1 MKKNIVKFVAVVVA
15 LTLIGVPSIK
25 VVVRTVL
32 ADEPITTVQ
41 NTKEAVSLTETT
53 ETTTAPTATTVSTA
67 DNAVGVDTS
76 ASAEV
81 NQVNQDQT
89 QTTDSDSNGVQ
100 LDENGKYTPNYK
112 SINSKEDLD
121 KMWDEAESNPSQF
134 GGKGRVPEEPTP
146 SEPSKPSEPSEPEP
160 SKPSEPS
167 EPTPS
172 KPEEP
177 KSSSSE
183 EPKSSASSAESKEVK
198 ETKKPLPTAGLP
210 VTGEEKIVDYAM
222 MATGFIILLFTMRY
236 TTIVAFIK
244 GKYKI

>member
-1 MKKNIVKFVAVVVA
+1 MKKMVKFVATVVA
-15 LTLIGVPSIK
+15 LTMIGIPSIK
-25 VVVRTVL
+25 IVVRTVL

-41 NTKEAVSLTETT
+41 NTKEAVSLTEAT
-53 ETTTAPTATTVSTA
+53 ETTTTASTA

-81 NQVNQDQT
+81 KDQT
-89 QTTDSDSNGVQ
+89 TTSSGSNVQ

-146 SEPSKPSEPSEPEP
+146 SEPSKPEKPEP

-183 EPKSSASSAESKEVK
+183 EPKVSSSESKEVK
-198 ETKKPLPTAGLP
+198 EVKKSLPTAGLP

-236 TTIVAFIK
+236 TTVIAFLK

>member
-1 MKKNIVKFVAVVVA
+1 MKKLVKFVSVVVA
-15 LTLIGVPSIK
+15 LTLIGIPSIK

-41 NTKEAVSLTETT
+41 NTKEAVSLTEAT
-53 ETTTAPTATTVSTA
+53 ETTTASTA

-81 NQVNQDQT
+81 NQEQT
-89 QTTDSDSNGVQ
+89 QTSSIQ

-146 SEPSKPSEPSEPEP
+146 SEPSKPEEPKPSEPEEP
-160 SKPSEPS
+160 KPSEPS

-183 EPKSSASSAESKEVK
+183 EPKSSSSEIKEVK
-198 ETKKPLPTAGLP
+198 EEKKPLPTAGLP
-210 VTGEEKIVDYAM
+210 VTGEEKVVDYAM

-236 TTIVAFIK
+236 TTIISLLR

>member
-1 MKKNIVKFVAVVVA
+1 MKKLVKFVATIVA
-15 LTLIGVPSIK
+15 LTLIGIPAIK

-41 NTKEAVSLTETT
+41 NTKEAEEVVSLTEAT
-53 ETTTAPTATTVSTA
+53 ETTTASTA

-81 NQVNQDQT
+81 KDQT
-89 QTTDSDSNGVQ
+89 TTSSGSNVQ

-134 GGKGRVPEEPTP
+134 GGKGRIPEEPTP

-172 KPEEP
+172 KPEES

-183 EPKSSASSAESKEVK
+183 EPKSSSSSSEVK
-198 ETKKPLPTAGLP
+198 KVEEKKPLPTAGLP

-236 TTIVAFIK
+236 TTVIAFLR

>member
-1 MKKNIVKFVAVVVA
+1 MKKLVKFVATIVA
-15 LTLIGVPSIK
+15 LTLIGIPAIK

-41 NTKEAVSLTETT
+41 NTKEAEVVSLTEAT
-53 ETTTAPTATTVSTA
+53 ETTTASTA

-76 ASAEV
+76 TSAEV

-89 QTTDSDSNGVQ
+89 QTSSVQ

-121 KMWDEAESNPSQF
+121 RMWDEAESNPSQF

-146 SEPSKPSEPSEPEP
+146 SEPSKPEKPEEPKPSEPEP

-183 EPKSSASSAESKEVK
+183 EPKVSSSESKEVK
-198 ETKKPLPTAGLP
+198 EVKKSLPTAGLP

-236 TTIVAFIK
+236 TTVIAFLK

>member
-1 MKKNIVKFVAVVVA
+1 MKKNIVKFVSVVVA

-41 NTKEAVSLTETT
+41 NTKEAVSLTEAT
-53 ETTTAPTATTVSTA
+53 ETTTAPTADNTV
-67 DNAVGVDTS
+67 DVDTS

-81 NQVNQDQT
+81 NQDQT
-89 QTTDSDSNGVQ
+89 QTTQSTSSDSNVQ

-112 SINSKEDLD
+112 SINSKEELD

-146 SEPSKPSEPSEPEP
+146 SEPSKPEKPEEPKPSEPEP

-183 EPKSSASSAESKEVK
+183 EPKVSSSESKEVK
-198 ETKKPLPTAGLP
+198 EVKKSLPTAGLP

-236 TTIVAFIK
+236 TTVIAFLK

>member
-1 MKKNIVKFVAVVVA
+1 MVKFVATVVA
-15 LTLIGVPSIK
+15 LTMIGVPSIK
-25 VVVRTVL
+25 IVVRTVL

-41 NTKEAVSLTETT
+41 NTKEAVSLTEAT
-53 ETTTAPTATTVSTA
+53 ETTTASTA

-76 ASAEV
+76 TSAEV

-89 QTTDSDSNGVQ
+89 QTSSVQ

-121 KMWDEAESNPSQF
+121 RMWDEAESNPSQF

-146 SEPSKPSEPSEPEP
+146 SEPSKPEKPEEPKPSEPEP

-183 EPKSSASSAESKEVK
+183 EPKVSSSESKEVK
-198 ETKKPLPTAGLP
+198 EVKKSLPTAGLP

-236 TTIVAFIK
+236 TTVIAFLK

>member
-1 MKKNIVKFVAVVVA
+1 MKKNIVKFVSVVVA

-32 ADEPITTVQ
+32 ADEPITIQ
-41 NTKEAVSLTETT
+41 NTKEAEVVSLTEAT
-53 ETTTAPTATTVSTA
+53 ETTTAPTADNTV
-67 DNAVGVDTS
+67 DVDTS

-81 NQVNQDQT
+81 NQDQT
-89 QTTDSDSNGVQ
+89 QTTQSTSSDSNGVQ
-100 LDENGKYTPNYK
+100 LDSNGKYTPNYK
-112 SINSKEDLD
+112 SINSKEELD

>member
-1 MKKNIVKFVAVVVA
+1 MKKMVKFVATVVA
-15 LTLIGVPSIK
+15 LTMIGVPSIK
-25 VVVRTVL
+25 IVVRTVL

-41 NTKEAVSLTETT
+41 NTKEAVSLTEAT
-53 ETTTAPTATTVSTA
+53 ETTTASTA

-76 ASAEV
+76 TSAEV

-89 QTTDSDSNGVQ
+89 QTSSVQ

-121 KMWDEAESNPSQF
+121 RMWDEAESNPSQF

-146 SEPSKPSEPSEPEP
+146 SEPSKPEKPEEPKPSEPEP

-183 EPKSSASSAESKEVK
+183 EPKVSSSESKEVK
-198 ETKKPLPTAGLP
+198 EVKKSLPTAGLP

-236 TTIVAFIK
+236 TTVIAFLK

>member
-1 MKKNIVKFVAVVVA
+1 MKKMVKFVATVVA
-15 LTLIGVPSIK
+15 LTMIGVPSIK
-25 VVVRTVL
+25 IVVRTVL

-41 NTKEAVSLTETT
+41 NTKEAVSLTEAT
-53 ETTTAPTATTVSTA
+53 ETTTASTA

-76 ASAEV
+76 TSAEVNSASTEV
-81 NQVNQDQT
+81 NQVNQAT
-89 QTTDSDSNGVQ
+89 STTSSDSNVQ

-183 EPKSSASSAESKEVK
+183 EPKSSSSSSEVK
-198 ETKKPLPTAGLP
+198 KAEEKKPLPTAGLP

>member
-1 MKKNIVKFVAVVVA
+1 MKKMIKFVATVVA

-41 NTKEAVSLTETT
+41 NTKEAVSLTEAT
-53 ETTTAPTATTVSTA
+53 ETTTAPTADNTV
-67 DNAVGVDTS
+67 DVDTS

-81 NQVNQDQT
+81 NQDQT
-89 QTTDSDSNGVQ
+89 QTTQSTSSDSNVQ

-112 SINSKEDLD
+112 SINSKEELD

>member
-1 MKKNIVKFVAVVVA
+1 MKKLGKFLAVVVA
-15 LTLIGVPSIK
+15 LTLIGIPSIK

-32 ADEPITTVQ
+32 ADEPITTIQ
-41 NTKEAVSLTETT
+41 NTKEAVSLTEAT
-53 ETTTAPTATTVSTA
+53 ETTTAPTANTV
-67 DNAVGVDTS
+67 DVDTS
-76 ASAEV
+76 ASTEV
-81 NQVNQDQT
+81 NQVNQAT
-89 QTTDSDSNGVQ
+89 STTSSDSNVNVQ

-146 SEPSKPSEPSEPEP
+146 SEPSKPSEPKPSEPTKPEEPKP

-172 KPEEP
+172 EPEEP

-183 EPKSSASSAESKEVK
+183 VKKAEVK
-198 ETKKPLPTAGLP
+198 EEKKPLPTAGLP

-236 TTIVAFIK
+236 TTVIAFLK

>member
-1 MKKNIVKFVAVVVA
+1 MKKLVKFVATIVA
-15 LTLIGVPSIK
+15 LTLIGIPAIK

-41 NTKEAVSLTETT
+41 NTKEAVSLTEAT
-53 ETTTAPTATTVSTA
+53 ETTTTASTA

-81 NQVNQDQT
+81 KDQT
-89 QTTDSDSNGVQ
+89 TTSSGSNVQ

-146 SEPSKPSEPSEPEP
+146 SEPSKPSEPSEP
-160 SKPSEPS
+160 
-167 EPTPS
+167 TPS

-183 EPKSSASSAESKEVK
+183 EPKSSSSEEPKSSSSSSEVK
-198 ETKKPLPTAGLP
+198 KAEEKKPLPTAGLP

>member
-1 MKKNIVKFVAVVVA
+1 MKKMIKFVATVVA
-15 LTLIGVPSIK
+15 LTMIGVPSIK

-32 ADEPITTVQ
+32 ADEPITIQ
-41 NTKEAVSLTETT
+41 NTKEAEVVSLTEAT
-53 ETTTAPTATTVSTA
+53 ETTTAPTADNTV
-67 DNAVGVDTS
+67 DVDTS

-81 NQVNQDQT
+81 NQDQT
-89 QTTDSDSNGVQ
+89 QTTQTTQSTSSDSNSVQ

-146 SEPSKPSEPSEPEP
+146 SEPSKPSEPKPSEPKP
-160 SKPSEPS
+160 SKPSE
-167 EPTPS
+167 
-172 KPEEP
+172 PEEP

-183 EPKSSASSAESKEVK
+183 EPKSSSSSSEVK
-198 ETKKPLPTAGLP
+198 KVEEKKPEKQPLPTAGLP
-210 VTGEEKIVDYAM
+210 ATGEEKIVDYAM
-222 MATGFIILLFTMRY
+222 MATGFAILLFTMRY
-236 TTIVAFIK
+236 TTIIAFLK

>member
-1 MKKNIVKFVAVVVA
+1 MKKMVKFVATVVA
-15 LTLIGVPSIK
+15 LTMIGIPSIK
-25 VVVRTVL
+25 IVVRTVL

-41 NTKEAVSLTETT
+41 NTKEAVSLTEAT
-53 ETTTAPTATTVSTA
+53 ETTTTASTA

-81 NQVNQDQT
+81 NQDQT
-89 QTTDSDSNGVQ
+89 QTTQSTSSDSNGVQ

-146 SEPSKPSEPSEPEP
+146 SEPSKPSE
-160 SKPSEPS
+160 PSEPS

>member
-1 MKKNIVKFVAVVVA
+1 MKKNIVKFVSVVVA

-41 NTKEAVSLTETT
+41 NTKEAVSLTEAT
-53 ETTTAPTATTVSTA
+53 ETTTAPTADNTV
-67 DNAVGVDTS
+67 DVDTS

-81 NQVNQDQT
+81 NQDQT
-89 QTTDSDSNGVQ
+89 QTTQSTSSDSNVQ